1 MGKRASKL
9 QPPPRPDTLPRQKA
23 KQFYQ
28 TKDWKRLRE
37 KLKRKRRAQ
46 HEKIVMDVYRNNPE
60 KTDPKD
66 LQAFI
71 NSDMPLCEWNL
82 KKGRIKVASVLDHKK
97 RIRDGGAK
105 LALSNLQWVTRAY
118 HDRKTGQEAHE
129 S

>member
-28 TKDWKRLRE
+28 AKDWKHLRE
-37 KLKRKRRAQ
+37 KLRRKRRAQ

-71 NSDMPLCEWNL
+71 NSDMPLSELSL
-82 KKGRIKVASVLDHKK
+82 KKGKIKVASVLDHKR

-105 LALSNLQWVTRAY
+105 LAESNLQWLTKEE
-118 HDRKTGQEAHE
+118 HNRKTGQEAHE
-129 S
+129 